1 MIVLSNQGLSTTIL
15 TTAGKP
21 MNLAKFNP
29 SFLATTL
36 SVALLSVVTGATLT
50 ACASTSAA
58 PQTQKM
64 QKRHP
69 ANAKNFEQRLQ
80 AMQANARAAANASIS
95 AAQAVTLVQKQT
107 ASTRIVGVRYHDSSN
122 RPNPN
127 PARMANNANNNIVG
141 YRVMTLNANGQP
153 QLYIVNASNGQV
165 TQATMPSRPARPQ
178 QTNNPNNMGNPNNN
192 QPPAPPATNISLE
205 RAMQL
210 AATQVGGEAIGAHLG
225 GDKGGKMRHGSRDG
239 QRRPN
244 RDPQMGNTGMP
255 PAANPV
261 QNQPTRTPSYQ
272 IEVVKGQ
279 EVYHVKVDAQTG
291 AVSDVKSLNDF
302 KRRAPTQP

>member
-1 MIVLSNQGLSTTIL
+1 
-15 TTAGKP
+15 

-29 SFLATTL
+29 SFLATGL

-58 PQTQKM
+58 PQAQNM

-69 ANAKNFEQRLQ
+69 ANAKHFEQRLQ
-80 AMQANARAAANASIS
+80 AMQANAQAAANASIS
-95 AAQAVTLVQKQT
+95 ASQAVALVQKQT
-107 ASTRIVGVRYHDSSN
+107 ANTRIVGVRYHDSSN

-127 PARMANNANNNIVG
+127 PARSGNNANENIVG

-165 TQATMPSRPARPQ
+165 TQATMRSRPSRPARPQ
-178 QTNNPNNMGNPNNN
+178 QTNNPNN
-192 QPPAPPATNISLE
+192 QPPAPPAINISLE

-210 AATQVGGEAIGAHLG
+210 AANQVGGEAIGAHLG
-225 GDKGGKMRHGSRDG
+225 GNKGGKMGGHGSRDG
-239 QRRPN
+239 HRRPN

-255 PAANPV
+255 PAPNPA
-261 QNQPTRTPSYQ
+261 QNQSPRTPSYQ

-291 AVSDVKSLNDF
+291 AVSDAKSFNDF

>member
-1 MIVLSNQGLSTTIL
+1 
-15 TTAGKP
+15 

-29 SFLATTL
+29 SFLATGL

-58 PQTQKM
+58 PQAQNM

-80 AMQANARAAANASIS
+80 AMQANAQAAANASIS
-95 AAQAVTLVQKQT
+95 ASQAVALVQKQT
-107 ASTRIVGVRYHDSSN
+107 ANSRIVGVRYHDSSN

-127 PARMANNANNNIVG
+127 PARIANNANDNIVG

-165 TQATMPSRPARPQ
+165 TQASMPSRPSRPTPPQ
-178 QTNNPNNMGNPNNN
+178 QPNNPNNMSNPNNN

-210 AATQVGGEAIGAHLG
+210 AANQVGGEAIGANLG
-225 GDKGGKMRHGSRDG
+225 GDKGGKMGHGPRDG
-239 QRRPN
+239 HRRLN

-255 PAANPV
+255 PAPNPA
-261 QNQPTRTPSYQ
+261 QNQPPRTPSYQ
-272 IEVVKGQ
+272 IEVVKGK

>member
-1 MIVLSNQGLSTTIL
+1 
-15 TTAGKP
+15 
-21 MNLAKFNP
+21 MNLAKFKP
-29 SFLATTL
+29 SFLATGL
-36 SVALLSVVTGATLT
+36 SVALLSVVTGATVT

-58 PQTQKM
+58 PQAQKM

-80 AMQANARAAANASIS
+80 AMQANAQAAANASIS
-95 AAQAVTLVQKQT
+95 ASQAVALVQKQT
-107 ASTRIVGVRYHDSSN
+107 ANTRIIGVHYYDSSN
-122 RPNPN
+122 RPNSN
-127 PARMANNANNNIVG
+127 PARIANNANNNIVG

-165 TQATMPSRPARPQ
+165 TQATMPSRPSRPARPQ
-178 QTNNPNNMGNPNNN
+178 QTNNPNNMGTPNN

-210 AATQVGGEAIGAHLG
+210 AVSQVGGEAIGAHLG
-225 GDKGGKMRHGSRDG
+225 GDKGGKMGHGPRDG
-239 QRRPN
+239 HRRFN

-255 PAANPV
+255 PAPSPA
-261 QNQPTRTPSYQ
+261 QNQPPRTPSYQ
-272 IEVVKGQ
+272 IEVVKGK

-302 KRRAPTQP
+302 NRRVPTQP

>member
-1 MIVLSNQGLSTTIL
+1 
-15 TTAGKP
+15 

-29 SFLATTL
+29 SFLATGL

-58 PQTQKM
+58 PQAQNM

-69 ANAKNFEQRLQ
+69 ANAKNFEQHLQ
-80 AMQANARAAANASIS
+80 AMQANAQAAANASIS
-95 AAQAVTLVQKQT
+95 ASQAVALVQKQT
-107 ASTRIVGVRYHDSSN
+107 ANTRIVGVRYHDNSN

-127 PARMANNANNNIVG
+127 PARSGNNADDNIVG
-141 YRVMTLNANGQP
+141 YRVMTLSANGQP

-165 TQATMPSRPARPQ
+165 TQATMPSWPSRPARPPQ
-178 QTNNPNNMGNPNNN
+178 PNNTNNMGNPNNN
-192 QPPAPPATNISLE
+192 QPLAINISLE

-210 AATQVGGEAIGAHLG
+210 AASQVGGEAIGAHLG
-225 GDKGGKMRHGSRDG
+225 GDKGGKMGGHGPRDG

-255 PAANPV
+255 PAPNPA
-261 QNQPTRTPSYQ
+261 QNQPPRTPSYQ
-272 IEVVKGQ
+272 IEVVKGK

-291 AVSDVKSLNDF
+291 AVSDVKSLNDLN
-302 KRRAPTQP
+302 RRAPTQP

>member
-1 MIVLSNQGLSTTIL
+1 
-15 TTAGKP
+15 

-29 SFLATTL
+29 SFLATGL

-80 AMQANARAAANASIS
+80 AMQANAQAAANASIS
-95 AAQAVTLVQKQT
+95 ASQAVALVQKQ
-107 ASTRIVGVRYHDSSN
+107 AANTRIVGVRYHDNSN

-127 PARMANNANNNIVG
+127 PARIANNANDNIVG

-165 TQATMPSRPARPQ
+165 TQASMPSRPARPQ
-178 QTNNPNNMGNPNNN
+178 QTNNPNNN
-192 QPPAPPATNISLE
+192 QPPAINISLE

-210 AATQVGGEAIGAHLG
+210 AANQVGGEAIGAHLG
-225 GDKGGKMRHGSRDG
+225 GDKGGKMGHGPRDG
-239 QRRPN
+239 HRRFN

-255 PAANPV
+255 PAPNPA
-261 QNQPTRTPSYQ
+261 QNQSPRTPSYQ
-272 IEVVKGQ
+272 IEVVKGK

-291 AVSDVKSLNDF
+291 AVSDVKSLNDLN
-302 KRRAPTQP
+302 RRAPTQP

>member
-1 MIVLSNQGLSTTIL
+1 
-15 TTAGKP
+15 

-29 SFLATTL
+29 SFLATGL
-36 SVALLSVVTGATLT
+36 SVALLSVVTGATVT

-58 PQTQKM
+58 PQAQNM

-80 AMQANARAAANASIS
+80 AMQANAQAAANASIS
-95 AAQAVTLVQKQT
+95 ASQAVALVQKQT
-107 ASTRIVGVRYHDSSN
+107 ANTRIVGVKYHDNSN

-127 PARMANNANNNIVG
+127 PARIANNANDNIVG

-165 TQATMPSRPARPQ
+165 SQATMPSRPSRPARPQ
-178 QTNNPNNMGNPNNN
+178 QPNTPNNIGNPNNN

-210 AATQVGGEAIGAHLG
+210 AASQVGGEAIGAHLG
-225 GDKGGKMRHGSRDG
+225 GDKGGKMGHGPRDG

-255 PAANPV
+255 PAPNPT
-261 QNQPTRTPSYQ
+261 QNQSPRTPSYQ
-272 IEVVKGQ
+272 IEVVKGK
-279 EVYHVKVDAQTG
+279 EIYHVKVDAQTG
-291 AVSDVKSLNDF
+291 AVSDVKSLNDLN
-302 KRRAPTQP
+302 RRAPTQP

>member
-1 MIVLSNQGLSTTIL
+1 
-15 TTAGKP
+15 

-29 SFLATTL
+29 SFLATGL
-36 SVALLSVVTGATLT
+36 SVALLSVVTGATVT

-58 PQTQKM
+58 PQAQNM

-69 ANAKNFEQRLQ
+69 ANAKHFEQHLQ

-95 AAQAVTLVQKQT
+95 ASQAVALVQKQ
-107 ASTRIVGVRYHDSSN
+107 AANSRIVGVRYHDGSN

-127 PARMANNANNNIVG
+127 PARITNNANDNIVG
-141 YRVMTLNANGQP
+141 YRVMTLSANGQP

-165 TQATMPSRPARPQ
+165 SQATMPSRPSRPARPQ
-178 QTNNPNNMGNPNNN
+178 QTNNPNNIGNLNN
-192 QPPAPPATNISLE
+192 QPPAPPAINISLE

-210 AATQVGGEAIGAHLG
+210 AASQVGGEAIGAHLG
-225 GDKGGKMRHGSRDG
+225 GDKGGKMGHGPRDG
-239 QRRPN
+239 HRRPN

-255 PAANPV
+255 PAPNPT
-261 QNQPTRTPSYQ
+261 QNQSPRTPSYQ
-272 IEVVKGQ
+272 IEVVKGK

-291 AVSDVKSLNDF
+291 AVSDVKSLNDLN
-302 KRRAPTQP
+302 RRAPTQP

>member
-1 MIVLSNQGLSTTIL
+1 
-15 TTAGKP
+15 

-29 SFLATTL
+29 SFLATGL
-36 SVALLSVVTGATLT
+36 SIALLSIVTGATVT

-58 PQTQKM
+58 TQAQNM

-80 AMQANARAAANASIS
+80 AMQANAQAAANASIS
-95 AAQAVTLVQKQT
+95 ASQAVALVQKQT
-107 ASTRIVGVRYHDSSN
+107 ANTRIVGVHYHDSSN

-127 PARMANNANNNIVG
+127 PTRIVNNANNNIVG

-165 TQATMPSRPARPQ
+165 TQATMPSRPSRPSRPARPPQ
-178 QTNNPNNMGNPNNN
+178 PNTPNNIGNPNNN

-210 AATQVGGEAIGAHLG
+210 AANQVGGEAIGAHLG
-225 GDKGGKMRHGSRDG
+225 GDKGGKMGGHGPRDG
-239 QRRPN
+239 HRRPN

-255 PAANPV
+255 PAPNPA
-261 QNQPTRTPSYQ
+261 QNQPPRTPSYQ
-272 IEVVKGQ
+272 IEVVKGK

>member
-1 MIVLSNQGLSTTIL
+1 
-15 TTAGKP
+15 

-29 SFLATTL
+29 SFLATGL

-58 PQTQKM
+58 PQAQNM

-69 ANAKNFEQRLQ
+69 ANAKHFEQHLQ

-95 AAQAVTLVQKQT
+95 ASQAVALVQKQ
-107 ASTRIVGVRYHDSSN
+107 AANSRIVGVRYHDGSN

-127 PARMANNANNNIVG
+127 PARITNNANDNIVG
-141 YRVMTLNANGQP
+141 YRVMTLSANGQP

-165 TQATMPSRPARPQ
+165 SQATMPSWPSRPSRPARPQ
-178 QTNNPNNMGNPNNN
+178 QTNNPNNPNSPNNMGNPNN
-192 QPPAPPATNISLE
+192 QLPATNISLE

-210 AATQVGGEAIGAHLG
+210 AASQVGGEAIGAHLG
-225 GDKGGKMRHGSRDG
+225 GDKGGKMGHGPRDG
-239 QRRPN
+239 HRRPN

-255 PAANPV
+255 SAANPA
-261 QNQPTRTPSYQ
+261 QNQSPRTPSYQ
-272 IEVVKGQ
+272 IEVAKGQ

-291 AVSDVKSLNDF
+291 AVSDAKSFNDF

>member
-1 MIVLSNQGLSTTIL
+1 
-15 TTAGKP
+15 

-29 SFLATTL
+29 SFLATGL
-36 SVALLSVVTGATLT
+36 GVALLSVVTGATLT

-58 PQTQKM
+58 PQTQNM

-80 AMQANARAAANASIS
+80 AMQANAQAAANASIS
-95 AAQAVTLVQKQT
+95 ASQAVALVQKQ
-107 ASTRIVGVRYHDSSN
+107 AANTRIVGVRYHDSSN

-127 PARMANNANNNIVG
+127 PARIGNNANDNIVG

-165 TQATMPSRPARPQ
+165 TQATMPSRPSRPARQQ
-178 QTNNPNNMGNPNNN
+178 QTNNPNNN
-192 QPPAPPATNISLE
+192 QPPAPPAINISLE

-210 AATQVGGEAIGAHLG
+210 AANQVGGEAIGAHLG

-255 PAANPV
+255 PASNPA
-261 QNQPTRTPSYQ
+261 QNQPPRTPSYQ
-272 IEVVKGQ
+272 IEVVKGK
-279 EVYHVKVDAQTG
+279 EIYHVKVDAQTG
-291 AVSDVKSLNDF
+291 AVSDVKSLNDLN
-302 KRRAPTQP
+302 RRAPTQP

>member
-1 MIVLSNQGLSTTIL
+1 
-15 TTAGKP
+15 

-29 SFLATTL
+29 SFLATGL

-58 PQTQKM
+58 PQAQKM

-80 AMQANARAAANASIS
+80 AMQANAQAAANASIS
-95 AAQAVTLVQKQT
+95 ASQAVALVQKQT
-107 ASTRIVGVRYHDSSN
+107 ANTRIVGVHYYDSSN
-122 RPNPN
+122 RPNSN
-127 PARMANNANNNIVG
+127 PARIANNANNNIVG

-165 TQATMPSRPARPQ
+165 SQATMPSRPSRPARPQ
-178 QTNNPNNMGNPNNN
+178 QTNNPNNIGNANN
-192 QPPAPPATNISLE
+192 QLPAPPAINISLE

-210 AATQVGGEAIGAHLG
+210 AASQVGGEAIGAHLG
-225 GDKGGKMRHGSRDG
+225 GDKGNNMGHGPRDG
-239 QRRPN
+239 HRRPN

-255 PAANPV
+255 PAPNPT
-261 QNQPTRTPSYQ
+261 QNQSPRTPSYQ

-291 AVSDVKSLNDF
+291 AVSDAKSFNDF

>member
-1 MIVLSNQGLSTTIL
+1 
-15 TTAGKP
+15 

-29 SFLATTL
+29 SFLATGL
-36 SVALLSVVTGATLT
+36 SIALLSVVTGATVT

-58 PQTQKM
+58 PQAQKM

-80 AMQANARAAANASIS
+80 AMQANAQAAANASIS
-95 AAQAVTLVQKQT
+95 ATQAVALVRKQ
-107 ASTRIVGVRYHDSSN
+107 AANTRIVGVHYHDSSN

-127 PARMANNANNNIVG
+127 PARSGNNAYDNIVG

-165 TQATMPSRPARPQ
+165 TQATMPSRPSRPAHPPQ
-178 QTNNPNNMGNPNNN
+178 PNTPNNPNKMGNPNN

-210 AATQVGGEAIGAHLG
+210 AANQVGGEAIGAHLG
-225 GDKGGKMRHGSRDG
+225 GDKRGKMGGHGPRDG
-239 QRRPN
+239 HRRFN
-244 RDPQMGNTGMP
+244 RDPKMGNTGMP
-255 PAANPV
+255 PAPNPT
-261 QNQPTRTPSYQ
+261 QNQSPKTPSYQ

-291 AVSDVKSLNDF
+291 AVSDVKSLNDLN
-302 KRRAPTQP
+302 RRAPTQP

>member
-1 MIVLSNQGLSTTIL
+1 
-15 TTAGKP
+15 

-29 SFLATTL
+29 SFLATGL
-36 SVALLSVVTGATLT
+36 SVALLSVVTGATVT

-58 PQTQKM
+58 PQAQNM

-69 ANAKNFEQRLQ
+69 ANAKHFEQHLQ
-80 AMQANARAAANASIS
+80 AMQANAQAAANASIS
-95 AAQAVTLVQKQT
+95 ASQAVALVQKQ
-107 ASTRIVGVRYHDSSN
+107 AANSRIVGVRYHDGSN

-127 PARMANNANNNIVG
+127 PARIANNANDNIVG
-141 YRVMTLNANGQP
+141 YRVMTLTANGQP

-165 TQATMPSRPARPQ
+165 SQATMPSWPSRPSRPARPQ
-178 QTNNPNNMGNPNNN
+178 QTNNPNNIGNLNN
-192 QPPAPPATNISLE
+192 QPPAPPAINISLE

-210 AATQVGGEAIGAHLG
+210 AASQVGGEAIGAHLG
-225 GDKGGKMRHGSRDG
+225 GDKGGKMGHGPRDG
-239 QRRPN
+239 HRRPN

-255 PAANPV
+255 SAANPA
-261 QNQPTRTPSYQ
+261 QNQSPRTPSYQ
-272 IEVVKGQ
+272 IEVAKGQ

-291 AVSDVKSLNDF
+291 AVSDAKSFNDF

>member
-1 MIVLSNQGLSTTIL
+1 
-15 TTAGKP
+15 

-29 SFLATTL
+29 SFLATGL

-58 PQTQKM
+58 PQAQKM

-69 ANAKNFEQRLQ
+69 ANAKNFEQHLQ
-80 AMQANARAAANASIS
+80 AMQANAQAAANASIS
-95 AAQAVTLVQKQT
+95 ASQAVALVQKQT
-107 ASTRIVGVRYHDSSN
+107 ASTRIVGVRYHDNSN

-127 PARMANNANNNIVG
+127 PARIAKNANNNIVG

-165 TQATMPSRPARPQ
+165 TQATMPSRPSRPARPPQ
-178 QTNNPNNMGNPNNN
+178 PNTSNTPNNN
-192 QPPAPPATNISLE
+192 QPPAPPATNVSLE

-210 AATQVGGEAIGAHLG
+210 AASQVGGEAIGAHLG
-225 GDKGGKMRHGSRDG
+225 GDKGGKMGHGPRDG

-255 PAANPV
+255 PAPNPA
-261 QNQPTRTPSYQ
+261 QNQSPRTPSYQ
-272 IEVVKGQ
+272 IEVVKGK

-291 AVSDVKSLNDF
+291 AVSDVKSLNDLN
-302 KRRAPTQP
+302 RRAPTQP

>member
-1 MIVLSNQGLSTTIL
+1 
-15 TTAGKP
+15 

-29 SFLATTL
+29 SFLATGL
-36 SVALLSVVTGATLT
+36 SIALLSIVTGATVT

-58 PQTQKM
+58 PQAQNM

-80 AMQANARAAANASIS
+80 AMQANAQAAANASIS
-95 AAQAVTLVQKQT
+95 ASQAVALVQKQT
-107 ASTRIVGVRYHDSSN
+107 ANTRIVGVHYHDSSN

-127 PARMANNANNNIVG
+127 PARSGNNANNNIVG

-165 TQATMPSRPARPQ
+165 TQATMPSRSSRPARPQ
-178 QTNNPNNMGNPNNN
+178 QTNNPNNS

-210 AATQVGGEAIGAHLG
+210 AANQVGGEAIGAHLG
-225 GDKGGKMRHGSRDG
+225 GDKGGKMGHGPRDG
-239 QRRPN
+239 HRRPN

-255 PAANPV
+255 PAPNPA
-261 QNQPTRTPSYQ
+261 QNQPPRTPSYQ
-272 IEVVKGQ
+272 IEVVKGK
-279 EVYHVKVDAQTG
+279 EIYHVKVDAQTG

-302 KRRAPTQP
+302 NRRAPTQP

>member
-1 MIVLSNQGLSTTIL
+1 
-15 TTAGKP
+15 

-29 SFLATTL
+29 SFLATGL
-36 SVALLSVVTGATLT
+36 SVALLSVITGATVT

-58 PQTQKM
+58 PQAQNM

-69 ANAKNFEQRLQ
+69 ANAKNFEQHLQ
-80 AMQANARAAANASIS
+80 AMQANAQAAANASIS
-95 AAQAVTLVQKQT
+95 ASQAVALVQKQT
-107 ASTRIVGVRYHDSSN
+107 ANTRIVGVKYHDNSN

-127 PARMANNANNNIVG
+127 PARIAKNANNNIVG
-141 YRVMTLNANGQP
+141 YRVMTLSANGQP

-165 TQATMPSRPARPQ
+165 TQATMPSWPSRPSRPARPPQ
-178 QTNNPNNMGNPNNN
+178 PNTSNTPNNN

-210 AATQVGGEAIGAHLG
+210 AASQVGGEAIGAHLG
-225 GDKGGKMRHGSRDG
+225 GDKGGKMGHAPRDG
-239 QRRPN
+239 HRRPN
-244 RDPQMGNTGMP
+244 RDPQMDNTGMP
-255 PAANPV
+255 PAPNPA
-261 QNQPTRTPSYQ
+261 QNQPPRTPSYQ
-272 IEVVKGQ
+272 IEVVKGK

-291 AVSDVKSLNDF
+291 AVSDVKSFNDF

>member
-1 MIVLSNQGLSTTIL
+1 
-15 TTAGKP
+15 

-29 SFLATTL
+29 SFLATGL

-58 PQTQKM
+58 PQAQKM

-69 ANAKNFEQRLQ
+69 ANAKHFEQRLQ

-95 AAQAVTLVQKQT
+95 ASQAVALVQKQT
-107 ASTRIVGVRYHDSSN
+107 ANSRIVGIHYYDSSN

-127 PARMANNANNNIVG
+127 PARIVNNANNNIVG

-165 TQATMPSRPARPQ
+165 TQASMPSRPQ
-178 QTNNPNNMGNPNNN
+178 QPNNPNNGNPNH
-192 QPPAPPATNISLE
+192 QPPAPPAINISLE

-210 AATQVGGEAIGAHLG
+210 AASQVGGEAIGAHLG
-225 GDKGGKMRHGSRDG
+225 GDKGGKMGGHGPRDG

-255 PAANPV
+255 PAPNPA
-261 QNQPTRTPSYQ
+261 QNQPPRTPSYQ

-279 EVYHVKVDAQTG
+279 EIYHVKVDAQTG
-291 AVSDVKSLNDF
+291 AVSDVKSLNDLN
-302 KRRAPTQP
+302 RRAPTQP

>member
-1 MIVLSNQGLSTTIL
+1 
-15 TTAGKP
+15 

-29 SFLATTL
+29 SFLATGL
-36 SVALLSVVTGATLT
+36 SVALFSIVTGATVT

-58 PQTQKM
+58 PQAQNM

-69 ANAKNFEQRLQ
+69 ANAKNFEQHLQ
-80 AMQANARAAANASIS
+80 AMQANAQAAANASIS
-95 AAQAVTLVQKQT
+95 ASQAVALVQKQT
-107 ASTRIVGVRYHDSSN
+107 ANTRIVGVKYHDNSN

-127 PARMANNANNNIVG
+127 PARIAKNANNNIVG
-141 YRVMTLNANGQP
+141 YRVMTLSANGQP

-165 TQATMPSRPARPQ
+165 TQATMPSWPSRPSRPARPPQ
-178 QTNNPNNMGNPNNN
+178 PNTSNTPNNN
-192 QPPAPPATNISLE
+192 QPPAPPATNVSLE

-210 AATQVGGEAIGAHLG
+210 AASQVGGEAIGAHLG
-225 GDKGGKMRHGSRDG
+225 GDKGGKMGHGPRDG

-255 PAANPV
+255 PAPNPA
-261 QNQPTRTPSYQ
+261 QNQSPRTPSYQ
-272 IEVVKGQ
+272 IEVVKGK

-291 AVSDVKSLNDF
+291 AVSDVKSLNDLN
-302 KRRAPTQP
+302 RRAPTQP

>member
-1 MIVLSNQGLSTTIL
+1 
-15 TTAGKP
+15 

-29 SFLATTL
+29 SFLATGL
-36 SVALLSVVTGATLT
+36 SVALLSVITGATLT

-58 PQTQKM
+58 PQAQNM

-95 AAQAVTLVQKQT
+95 ASQAVALVQKQT
-107 ASTRIVGVRYHDSSN
+107 ANTRIVGVHYHDSSN

-127 PARMANNANNNIVG
+127 PARSGNNANDNIVG

-165 TQATMPSRPARPQ
+165 SQATMPSRPSRPARPQ
-178 QTNNPNNMGNPNNN
+178 QTNNPNNN
-192 QPPAPPATNISLE
+192 QPPAINISLE

-210 AATQVGGEAIGAHLG
+210 AANQVGGEAIGAHLG
-225 GDKGGKMRHGSRDG
+225 GDKRGNMRHGPRDG
-239 QRRPN
+239 HRRPN

-255 PAANPV
+255 PAPNPA
-261 QNQPTRTPSYQ
+261 QNQPPRTPSYQ

-279 EVYHVKVDAQTG
+279 EVYHVKVDARTG
-291 AVSDVKSLNDF
+291 AVSDVKSFNDF

>member
-1 MIVLSNQGLSTTIL
+1 
-15 TTAGKP
+15 

-29 SFLATTL
+29 SFLATGL
-36 SVALLSVVTGATLT
+36 SVALLSVVTGATVT

-58 PQTQKM
+58 PQAQKM

-69 ANAKNFEQRLQ
+69 ANAKHFEQRLQ
-80 AMQANARAAANASIS
+80 AMQANAQAAANASIS
-95 AAQAVTLVQKQT
+95 ASQAVALVQKQT
-107 ASTRIVGVRYHDSSN
+107 ENSRIVGVRYHDSSN

-127 PARMANNANNNIVG
+127 PARTGNNANDNIVG

-165 TQATMPSRPARPQ
+165 TQATMPSRPVRPQ
-178 QTNNPNNMGNPNNN
+178 QNNNSNNMGNPNN
-192 QPPAPPATNISLE
+192 QLPATNISLE

-210 AATQVGGEAIGAHLG
+210 AASQVGGEAIGAHLG
-225 GDKGGKMRHGSRDG
+225 GDKGSKMGHGPRDG
-239 QRRPN
+239 HRRPN
-244 RDPQMGNTGMP
+244 IDPQMGNTGMP
-255 PAANPV
+255 PAPNPT
-261 QNQPTRTPSYQ
+261 QNQSPRTSSYQ

>member
-1 MIVLSNQGLSTTIL
+1 
-15 TTAGKP
+15 

-29 SFLATTL
+29 SFLATGL
-36 SVALLSVVTGATLT
+36 SVALLSVVTGATVT

-58 PQTQKM
+58 PQAQKM

-69 ANAKNFEQRLQ
+69 ANTKNFEQRLQ
-80 AMQANARAAANASIS
+80 AMQANAQAAANASIS
-95 AAQAVTLVQKQT
+95 ASQAVALVQKQ
-107 ASTRIVGVRYHDSSN
+107 AANTRIVGVHYYDSSN

-127 PARMANNANNNIVG
+127 PARSGNNADDNIVG

-165 TQATMPSRPARPQ
+165 TQASMPSRPARPQ
-178 QTNNPNNMGNPNNN
+178 QTNNPNNN
-192 QPPAPPATNISLE
+192 QPPAPPAINISLE

-210 AATQVGGEAIGAHLG
+210 AANQVGGEAIGAHLG
-225 GDKGGKMRHGSRDG
+225 GDKGGKMGGHGPRDG
-239 QRRPN
+239 HRRFN
-244 RDPQMGNTGMP
+244 RDPQTGNTGMP
-255 PAANPV
+255 PAPNPA
-261 QNQPTRTPSYQ
+261 QNQSPRTPSYQ
-272 IEVVKGQ
+272 IEVVKGK

-291 AVSDVKSLNDF
+291 AVSDVKSFNDF

>member
-1 MIVLSNQGLSTTIL
+1 
-15 TTAGKP
+15 

-29 SFLATTL
+29 SFLATGL
-36 SVALLSVVTGATLT
+36 SVALLSVVTGATVT

-58 PQTQKM
+58 PQAQKM

-80 AMQANARAAANASIS
+80 AMQANAQAAANASIS
-95 AAQAVTLVQKQT
+95 ASQAVALVQKQ
-107 ASTRIVGVRYHDSSN
+107 AANTRIVGVHYHDSSN
-122 RPNPN
+122 RPKPN
-127 PARMANNANNNIVG
+127 PARSGNNANDNIVG
-141 YRVMTLNANGQP
+141 YRVMTLSANGQP

-165 TQATMPSRPARPQ
+165 TQASMRSRPARPPQ
-178 QTNNPNNMGNPNNN
+178 PNTPNNPNNN

-210 AATQVGGEAIGAHLG
+210 AASQVGGEAIGAHLG
-225 GDKGGKMRHGSRDG
+225 GDKGGKMGHGPRDG
-239 QRRPN
+239 HRRPN

-255 PAANPV
+255 PAPNPA
-261 QNQPTRTPSYQ
+261 QNQPPRTPSYQ
-272 IEVVKGQ
+272 VEVVKGQ

-291 AVSDVKSLNDF
+291 AVSDVKSLNDLN
-302 KRRAPTQP
+302 RRAPTQP

>member
-1 MIVLSNQGLSTTIL
+1 
-15 TTAGKP
+15 

-29 SFLATTL
+29 SFLATGL
-36 SVALLSVVTGATLT
+36 SVALLSVITGATVT

-58 PQTQKM
+58 PQAQKM

-80 AMQANARAAANASIS
+80 AMQANAQAAANASIS
-95 AAQAVTLVQKQT
+95 ASQAVALVQKQ
-107 ASTRIVGVRYHDSSN
+107 AANTRIVGVRYHDSSN
-122 RPNPN
+122 RPKPN
-127 PARMANNANNNIVG
+127 PARIANNANDNIVG

-165 TQATMPSRPARPQ
+165 TQATMPSRPSRPARPQ

-210 AATQVGGEAIGAHLG
+210 AASQVGGEAIGAHLG
-225 GDKGGKMRHGSRDG
+225 GDKGGKMGGHGSRDG
-239 QRRPN
+239 HRRPN

-255 PAANPV
+255 PAPNPA
-261 QNQPTRTPSYQ
+261 QNQPPRTPSYQ
-272 IEVVKGQ
+272 IEVVKGK
-279 EVYHVKVDAQTG
+279 EIYHVKVDAQTG
-291 AVSDVKSLNDF
+291 AVSDVKSLNDLN
-302 KRRAPTQP
+302 RRAPTQP

>member
-1 MIVLSNQGLSTTIL
+1 
-15 TTAGKP
+15 
-21 MNLAKFNP
+21 MNLAKFTP
-29 SFLATTL
+29 SFLATGL

-58 PQTQKM
+58 PQAQNM

-69 ANAKNFEQRLQ
+69 ANAKHFEQRLQ

-95 AAQAVTLVQKQT
+95 ASQAVALVQKQT
-107 ASTRIVGVRYHDSSN
+107 ANSRIVGIHYYDSSN

-127 PARMANNANNNIVG
+127 PARIVNNANNNIVG

-165 TQATMPSRPARPQ
+165 TQASMPSRPQ
-178 QTNNPNNMGNPNNN
+178 QPNNPNNGNPNH
-192 QPPAPPATNISLE
+192 QPPAPPAINISLE

-210 AATQVGGEAIGAHLG
+210 AASQVGGEAIGAHLG
-225 GDKGGKMRHGSRDG
+225 GDKGGKMGHAPRDG
-239 QRRPN
+239 HRRPN
-244 RDPQMGNTGMP
+244 RDPQMDNTGMP
-255 PAANPV
+255 PAPNPA
-261 QNQPTRTPSYQ
+261 QNQPPRTPSYQ
-272 IEVVKGQ
+272 IEVVKGK

>member
-1 MIVLSNQGLSTTIL
+1 
-15 TTAGKP
+15 

-29 SFLATTL
+29 SFLATGL
-36 SVALLSVVTGATLT
+36 SVALLSVVTGATVT

-58 PQTQKM
+58 PQAQNM

-69 ANAKNFEQRLQ
+69 ANTKHFEQHLQ

-95 AAQAVTLVQKQT
+95 ASQAVALVQKQ
-107 ASTRIVGVRYHDSSN
+107 AANSRIVGVRYHDGSN

-127 PARMANNANNNIVG
+127 PARITNNANDNIVG
-141 YRVMTLNANGQP
+141 YRVMTLSANGQP

-165 TQATMPSRPARPQ
+165 SQATMPSRPSRPSRPARPQ
-178 QTNNPNNMGNPNNN
+178 QPNNPNSLNNN
-192 QPPAPPATNISLE
+192 QPPAPPFTNISLE

-210 AATQVGGEAIGAHLG
+210 AASQVGGEAIGAHLG
-225 GDKGGKMRHGSRDG
+225 RDKGGKMGHGPRDG
-239 QRRPN
+239 HRRPN

-255 PAANPV
+255 SAANPA
-261 QNQPTRTPSYQ
+261 QNQPPRTPSYQ

-291 AVSDVKSLNDF
+291 AVSDAKSFNDLN
-302 KRRAPTQP
+302 RRAPTQP

>member
-1 MIVLSNQGLSTTIL
+1 
-15 TTAGKP
+15 

-29 SFLATTL
+29 SFLATGL
-36 SVALLSVVTGATLT
+36 SVALLSVVTGATVT

-58 PQTQKM
+58 PQAQKM

-69 ANAKNFEQRLQ
+69 ANAKNFEQHLQ
-80 AMQANARAAANASIS
+80 AMQANAQAAANASIS
-95 AAQAVTLVQKQT
+95 ASQAVALVQKQT
-107 ASTRIVGVRYHDSSN
+107 ANTRIVGVKYHDNSN

-127 PARMANNANNNIVG
+127 PARIAKNANNNIVG
-141 YRVMTLNANGQP
+141 YRVMTLSANGQP

-165 TQATMPSRPARPQ
+165 TQATMPSRPSRPARPPQ
-178 QTNNPNNMGNPNNN
+178 PNTSNTPNNN
-192 QPPAPPATNISLE
+192 QPPAPPAINISLE

-210 AATQVGGEAIGAHLG
+210 AASQVGGEAIGAHLG
-225 GDKGGKMRHGSRDG
+225 GDKRGKMGGHGPRDRH
-239 QRRPN
+239 RRPN
-244 RDPQMGNTGMP
+244 RDPQMANTGMP
-255 PAANPV
+255 PAANPA
-261 QNQPTRTPSYQ
+261 QNQPPRTPSYQ

>member
-1 MIVLSNQGLSTTIL
+1 
-15 TTAGKP
+15 

-29 SFLATTL
+29 SFLATGL

-80 AMQANARAAANASIS
+80 AMQANAQAAANASIS
-95 AAQAVTLVQKQT
+95 ASQAVALVQKQT
-107 ASTRIVGVRYHDSSN
+107 ANTRIVGVRYHDNSN

-127 PARMANNANNNIVG
+127 PARIANNANDNIVG

-165 TQATMPSRPARPQ
+165 TQATMPSRPSRPARPQ
-178 QTNNPNNMGNPNNN
+178 QTNNPNNN
-192 QPPAPPATNISLE
+192 QPPAPPAMNISLE

-210 AATQVGGEAIGAHLG
+210 AASQVGGEAIGAHLG
-225 GDKGGKMRHGSRDG
+225 GDKGGKMGGHGPRDG
-239 QRRPN
+239 HRRFN

-255 PAANPV
+255 PAPNPA
-261 QNQPTRTPSYQ
+261 QNQPPRTPSYQ
-272 IEVVKGQ
+272 IEVVKGK

>member
-1 MIVLSNQGLSTTIL
+1 
-15 TTAGKP
+15 

-29 SFLATTL
+29 SFLATGL
-36 SVALLSVVTGATLT
+36 SVALLSVVTGATVT

-58 PQTQKM
+58 PQAQNM

-69 ANAKNFEQRLQ
+69 ANAKNFEQHLQ
-80 AMQANARAAANASIS
+80 AMQANAQAAANASIS
-95 AAQAVTLVQKQT
+95 ASQAVALVQKQT
-107 ASTRIVGVRYHDSSN
+107 ANTRIVGVKYHDNSN

-127 PARMANNANNNIVG
+127 PARIAKNANNNIVG

-165 TQATMPSRPARPQ
+165 TQASMPSRPQ
-178 QTNNPNNMGNPNNN
+178 QPNNMGNPNN
-192 QPPAPPATNISLE
+192 QPPAPPAINISLE

-210 AATQVGGEAIGAHLG
+210 AASQVGGEAIGAHLG
-225 GDKGGKMRHGSRDG
+225 GDKGGKMGGHGPRDG

-244 RDPQMGNTGMP
+244 RDPQMDNTGMP
-255 PAANPV
+255 PAPNPA
-261 QNQPTRTPSYQ
+261 QNQSPRTPSYQ
-272 IEVVKGQ
+272 IEVVKGK

>member
-1 MIVLSNQGLSTTIL
+1 
-15 TTAGKP
+15 
-21 MNLAKFNP
+21 MNLAKFTP
-29 SFLATTL
+29 SFLATGL

-58 PQTQKM
+58 PQAQNM

-69 ANAKNFEQRLQ
+69 ANAKHFEQRLQ
-80 AMQANARAAANASIS
+80 AMQANAQAAANASIS
-95 AAQAVTLVQKQT
+95 ASQAVALVQKQT
-107 ASTRIVGVRYHDSSN
+107 ANSRIVGVRYHDSSN

-127 PARMANNANNNIVG
+127 PARIAKNANDNIVG
-141 YRVMTLNANGQP
+141 YRVMTLSANGQP

-165 TQATMPSRPARPQ
+165 SQATMSSRPSRPARPPQ
-178 QTNNPNNMGNPNNN
+178 PNTPNNIGGPNNN
-192 QPPAPPATNISLE
+192 QPPAPPAINISLE

-210 AATQVGGEAIGAHLG
+210 AASQVGGEAIGAHLG
-225 GDKGGKMRHGSRDG
+225 GGKMSHGPRDG
-239 QRRPN
+239 HRRPN

-255 PAANPV
+255 PAPNPA
-261 QNQPTRTPSYQ
+261 QNQPPRTPSYQ
-272 IEVVKGQ
+272 IEVVKGK

-291 AVSDVKSLNDF
+291 AVSDAKSLNDF

>member
-1 MIVLSNQGLSTTIL
+1 
-15 TTAGKP
+15 

-29 SFLATTL
+29 SFLATGL

-58 PQTQKM
+58 PQAQNM

-80 AMQANARAAANASIS
+80 AMQANAQAAAKASIS
-95 AAQAVTLVQKQT
+95 ASQAVALVQKQT
-107 ASTRIVGVRYHDSSN
+107 ANTRIVGVRYHDNSN

-127 PARMANNANNNIVG
+127 PARIANNANNNIVG

-165 TQATMPSRPARPQ
+165 TQASMPSRPERPPQ
-178 QTNNPNNMGNPNNN
+178 PNTPNNPNNMGIPNN

-210 AATQVGGEAIGAHLG
+210 AANQVGGEAIGAHLG
-225 GDKGGKMRHGSRDG
+225 GNKGGKMGHGPRDRH
-239 QRRPN
+239 RRPN
-244 RDPQMGNTGMP
+244 RDPQMANTGMP
-255 PAANPV
+255 PAPNPT
-261 QNQPTRTPSYQ
+261 QNQSPRTPSYQ
-272 IEVVKGQ
+272 IEVVKGK

>member
-1 MIVLSNQGLSTTIL
+1 
-15 TTAGKP
+15 

-29 SFLATTL
+29 SFLATAL
-36 SVALLSVVTGATLT
+36 SVALLSIVTGATVT

-58 PQTQKM
+58 PQAQKM
-64 QKRHP
+64 HKRHP
-69 ANAKNFEQRLQ
+69 ANAKHFEQRLQ
-80 AMQANARAAANASIS
+80 AMQANAQAAANASIS
-95 AAQAVTLVQKQT
+95 ASQAVALVQKQT
-107 ASTRIVGVRYHDSSN
+107 ANSRIVGVRYHDSSN
-122 RPNPN
+122 RPKPN
-127 PARMANNANNNIVG
+127 PARMANNANDNIVG

-165 TQATMPSRPARPQ
+165 SQATMPSRPSRPARPPQ
-178 QTNNPNNMGNPNNN
+178 PNTSNTPNNS

-210 AATQVGGEAIGAHLG
+210 AASQVGGEAIGAHLG
-225 GDKGGKMRHGSRDG
+225 GDKGGKMGHGPRDG
-239 QRRPN
+239 HRRPN

-255 PAANPV
+255 PAPNPT
-261 QNQPTRTPSYQ
+261 QNQSPRTPSYQ

-291 AVSDVKSLNDF
+291 AVSDAKSFNDF

>member
-1 MIVLSNQGLSTTIL
+1 
-15 TTAGKP
+15 

-29 SFLATTL
+29 SFLATGL
-36 SVALLSVVTGATLT
+36 SVALLSIVTGATVT

-58 PQTQKM
+58 PQAQNM

-69 ANAKNFEQRLQ
+69 ANAKNFEQHLQ
-80 AMQANARAAANASIS
+80 AMQANAQAAANASIS
-95 AAQAVTLVQKQT
+95 ASQAVALVQKQT
-107 ASTRIVGVRYHDSSN
+107 ANTRIVGVKYHDNSN

-127 PARMANNANNNIVG
+127 PARIAKNANNNIVG

-165 TQATMPSRPARPQ
+165 TQASMPSRPQ
-178 QTNNPNNMGNPNNN
+178 QPNNMGNPNN
-192 QPPAPPATNISLE
+192 QPPAPPAINISLE

-210 AATQVGGEAIGAHLG
+210 AASQVGGEAIGAHLG
-225 GDKGGKMRHGSRDG
+225 GGKMGGHGPRDG

-255 PAANPV
+255 PAPNPA
-261 QNQPTRTPSYQ
+261 QNQSPRTPSYQ

-279 EVYHVKVDAQTG
+279 EIYHVKVDAQTG
-291 AVSDVKSLNDF
+291 AVSDVKSLNDLN
-302 KRRAPTQP
+302 RRAPTQP

>member
-1 MIVLSNQGLSTTIL
+1 
-15 TTAGKP
+15 

-29 SFLATTL
+29 SFLATGL
-36 SVALLSVVTGATLT
+36 SVALLSVVTGATVT

-58 PQTQKM
+58 PQAQNM

-80 AMQANARAAANASIS
+80 AMQANAQAAANASIS
-95 AAQAVTLVQKQT
+95 ASQAVALVQKQT
-107 ASTRIVGVRYHDSSN
+107 ANTRIVGVHYHDSSN
-122 RPNPN
+122 RPNPT
-127 PARMANNANNNIVG
+127 PARSGNNANDNIVG

-165 TQATMPSRPARPQ
+165 SQATMPSRPSRPARPPQ
-178 QTNNPNNMGNPNNN
+178 PNTPNNLNNN
-192 QPPAPPATNISLE
+192 QPPAPPAINISLK

-210 AATQVGGEAIGAHLG
+210 AASQVGGKAIGAHLG
-225 GDKGGKMRHGSRDG
+225 GKGGKMGHGPRDG
-239 QRRPN
+239 HRRFN

-255 PAANPV
+255 PAPNPA
-261 QNQPTRTPSYQ
+261 QNQPPRTPSYQ
-272 IEVVKGQ
+272 IEVVKGK

>member
-1 MIVLSNQGLSTTIL
+1 
-15 TTAGKP
+15 

-29 SFLATTL
+29 SFLATGL
-36 SVALLSVVTGATLT
+36 SVALLSVITGATVT

-58 PQTQKM
+58 PQAQKM

-80 AMQANARAAANASIS
+80 AMQANAQAAANASIS
-95 AAQAVTLVQKQT
+95 ASQAVALVQKQT
-107 ASTRIVGVRYHDSSN
+107 ANTRIVGVRYHDSSN

-127 PARMANNANNNIVG
+127 PARIANNANNNIVG
-141 YRVMTLNANGQP
+141 YRVMTLNSNGQP

-165 TQATMPSRPARPQ
+165 TQASMPSRPARPPQ
-178 QTNNPNNMGNPNNN
+178 PNTPNNPNNMGSPNN

-210 AATQVGGEAIGAHLG
+210 AASQVGGEAIGAHLG
-225 GDKGGKMRHGSRDG
+225 GDKRGKIGGHGPRDG

-255 PAANPV
+255 PAPNPA
-261 QNQPTRTPSYQ
+261 QNQLPRTPSYQ

-291 AVSDVKSLNDF
+291 AVSDVKSFNDF
-302 KRRAPTQP
+302 NRRAPTQP